1 MTTQPMTEVG
11 RATMGGKSMKATAP
25 AVKAAKSTTTRVK
38 PTASTAVKST
48 ASTTVKSTTSTS
60 AATAPGKCRDV
71 RHDAKRAHRKTCR
84 QNAYCSLHGVLPNSG
99 RKLAQHSRADLPIS
113 NCCLRREFQM

>member
-11 RATMGGKSMKATAP
+11 RATLGGKSMKATAT
-25 AVKAAKSTTTRVK
+25 ALKAAQTPST
-38 PTASTAVKST
+38 PVKST
-48 ASTTVKSTTSTS
+48 ASTS
-60 AATAPGKCRDV
+60 AAPAPGKCRDV
-71 RHDAKRAHRKTCR
+71 RHDAKRAHRNTCR